1 MLSWQPGRT
10 PDRGQSRFAAAGRIA
25 LLAAAALCLDPWQSV
40 TTSAEAPPTPKTTL
54 LEATTSFA
62 ARQDA
67 IQAIPFD
74 KLDAAAKAKANGVL
88 NNLTVFRRLP
98 VRVIDCDPDLYLFLV
113 RHPDVVVNIWE
124 VMKLT
129 QIQVRQTATNSFKI
143 VEPAGTQATME
154 YLYRGHDIH
163 VMYAEGSYT
172 GLARPV
178 HGRCLVVLKS
188 GYVRETNGR
197 YYITNRLDAFLSVE
211 PGAVELVTKAIHP
224 LVGKIAD
231 NNFIQTAGFVS
242 SLSRTAETNAPG
254 VQRLAS
260 KLTYV
265 QPEYRQQLTD
275 LAAAVA
281 SKSAQTTQRSASR
294 VPLVAT
300 RKEGDVKQ

>member
-1 MLSWQPGRT
+1 MLSRQPGRA
-10 PDRGQSRFAAAGRIA
+10 PDRGHSPFAAAGRMA
-25 LLAAAALCLDPWQSV
+25 LLAAAAICLYPQGLAA
-40 TTSAEAPPTPKTTL
+40 TAAEPPATPKSAPF
-54 LEATTSFA
+54 EATTSLA

-67 IQAIPFD
+67 IEAIPLD
-74 KLDAAAKAKANGVL
+74 KLDAASKAKANGVL

-129 QIQVRQTATNSFKI
+129 QIQVRQTAANSFKI

-197 YYITNRLDAFLSVE
+197 YYITNRLDAFLAVE

-242 SLSRTAETNAPG
+242 SLSRTAETNAPS

-260 KLTYV
+260 KLSYV
-265 QPEYRQQLTD
+265 QPEYRQQFAE

-281 SKSAQTTQRSASR
+281 AKSVQTTQRSAAR
-294 VPLVAT
+294 VPLVAA
-300 RKEGDVKQ
+300 RKDSDAK

>member
-1 MLSWQPGRT
+1 MLSRQPGVA
-10 PDRGQSRFAAAGRIA
+10 PDRGHSRFRAAGRVV
-25 LLAAAALCLDPWQSV
+25 LLAAAAFCLNPRGPAA
-40 TTSAEAPPTPKTTL
+40 TAAELPATPKSTL
-54 LEATTSFA
+54 FEATTSLA

-67 IQAIPFD
+67 IEAIPLD
-74 KLDAAAKAKANGVL
+74 KLDSASKAKADGVL

-129 QIQVRQTATNSFKI
+129 QIQVRQTAANSFKI

-197 YYITNRLDAFLSVE
+197 YYITNRLDAFLAVE

-242 SLSRTAETNAPG
+242 SLSRTAETNAPS

-260 KLTYV
+260 KLSYV
-265 QPEYRQQLTD
+265 QPEYRQQFAD

-281 SKSAQTTQRSASR
+281 AKSVQTTQRSTAR
-294 VPLVAT
+294 VPLVAA
-300 RKEGDVKQ
+300 RKDGDAK